1 MCDMQ
6 NVKCLNVMGGGWG
19 GMDGSVVQAR
29 PPRHSEWGE
38 VRRENIWLE
47 GNTSSIRLDSLAAPR
62 AEASSLQNAR

>member
-38 VRRENIWLE
+38 VRRENIWLGGTE
-47 GNTSSIRLDSLAAPR
+47 IFRYLVGLA
-62 AEASSLQNAR
+62 